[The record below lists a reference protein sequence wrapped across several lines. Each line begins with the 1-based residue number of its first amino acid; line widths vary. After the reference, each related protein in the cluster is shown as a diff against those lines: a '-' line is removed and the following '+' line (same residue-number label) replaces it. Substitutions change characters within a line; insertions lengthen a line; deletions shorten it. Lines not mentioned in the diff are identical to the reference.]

1 VLQGRERVAP
11 IARARH
17 GAGAAA
23 RLTGDEQYKRQAPP
37 PPPPPCFAPHW
48 ICPTLVWSSTNAVI
62 TSWEVLRL
70 ACRSS
75 FTRYAIWKPA
85 LSVGGKSVSRESCI
99 CVWRLSTYGT
109 HVVWPASRR
118 QTVFSACE

>member
-1 VLQGRERVAP
+1 MFLLFFFQAEDGIRDLTVTGVQTCALP
-11 IARARH
+11 IS
-17 GAGAAA
+17 
-23 RLTGDEQYKRQAPP
+23 
-37 PPPPPCFAPHW
+37 PPCFAPHW
-48 ICPTLVWSSTNAVI
+48 IRPTLVWSSTNAVI
-62 TSWEVLRL
+62 TSCEVLRL

-85 LSVGGKSVSRESCI
+85 LRVGGKSVSRESCI